1 MADLSTST
9 SSSSGVHRGVHAQE
23 IARDVS
29 AQECDPR
36 WNQRVRPQGDLQG
49 LRQDTSPRA
58 EALGQLHQEGNEP
71 PLQQSIP
78 IFDDSRVGHSTNADA
93 GRTKQQST
101 TSCPR
106 RVQGVPELAPHEGGD
121 QGQFVE
127 PDISTSEQALR
138 AGLRRHIYGCLKR
151 YCWLEIHR
159 LFCETSENDDDLQLQ
174 TTCKVMRTILQNK
187 QPGMKHLSEMYLL
200 QPKQLKT
207 VAEVCNPNK
216 FGPST
221 DHFGLRAGQAF
232 DLELGW
238 DLLDVRHQRT
248 VISYLK
254 TEKPGLV
261 VISPPCTK
269 FSRLL
274 NLCWPKWQSNPQK
287 FDDHIRELRK
297 ARKLLKFCADL
308 CLLQ

>member
-1 MADLSTST
+1 
-9 SSSSGVHRGVHAQE
+9 
-23 IARDVS
+23 
-29 AQECDPR
+29 
-36 WNQRVRPQGDLQG
+36 
-49 LRQDTSPRA
+49 
-58 EALGQLHQEGNEP
+58 
-71 PLQQSIP
+71 
-78 IFDDSRVGHSTNADA
+78 
-93 GRTKQQST
+93 
-101 TSCPR
+101 
-106 RVQGVPELAPHEGGD
+106 
-121 QGQFVE
+121 
-127 PDISTSEQALR
+127 
-138 AGLRRHIYGCLKR
+138 
-151 YCWLEIHR
+151 LEIHR
-159 LFCETSENDDDLQLQ
+159 LFCETSETDDDLQLQ